1 MSRKQA
7 KEFDEPDLADVD
19 EPADA
24 AASGPMNE
32 LIRRMAA
39 LGLSSFFTT
48 ESAIRRAFGDTVPK
62 DWVDF
67 ANEQSERTRREV
79 VDRMAQALSEQM
91 AEMDMGGVLSK
102 FLTGHTVEINARVTL
117 KPREDGD
124 TASGL
129 RTRVEFDSE

>member
-7 KEFDEPDLADVD
+7 SEFDEPEIADT
-19 EPADA
+19 EADGGA
-24 AASGPMNE
+24 GGPMNE

-48 ESAIRRAFGDTVPK
+48 ESAIRRAFGDTVPR

-67 ANEQSERTRREV
+67 ANEQSERTRKEV
-79 VDRMAQALSEQM
+79 IDRMAQELGKQM
-91 AEMDMGGVLSK
+91 AEMDMGDVLSK

-117 KPREDGD
+117 KPRDEDD
-124 TASGL
+124 TGSGL
-129 RTRVEFDSE
+129 RTRVEFDTE